1 MAVRNSNKY
10 NLRLQNN
17 GTGEWLYLHK
27 TFYTMKR
34 ITIGRILTILMWGLI
49 GALLF
54 LIVKIFIV
62 EDYTR
67 WGVLANM
74 LSTILLAIVPLYIL
88 CRTRQDDKAK
98 EEYRTKKEDLEKLKK
113 LIAHNYCM
121 LDFESIS
128 YAFVVMSVDK
138 IQVLDILLALL
149 RQVETQSHQS
159 DLNMPY
165 SNDEK
170 CVNDYLL
177 TFESCL
183 TEYGRF
189 IDDMILACGIE
200 QSINAGECTKSYID
214 GIDVTLTKLIETS
227 PLAAKYIFAEGGLL
241 SRLKEIQDGENYI
254 DAVQSSIEGRRN
266 DLRSLYKLKD
276 ELIKA
281 ATVLTL
287 TKKKEVDQYNRWD

>member
-1 MAVRNSNKY
+1 MPYRIFI
-10 NLRLQNN
+10 LRLQNN

-34 ITIGRILTILMWGLI
+34 ITISRIPTILMWGLI

-54 LIVKIFIV
+54 LIIKIFIV

-113 LIAHNYCM
+113 LIAHNYSM

-128 YAFVVMSVDK
+128 YAIVVMSVDK

-177 TFESCL
+177 AFESCL

-200 QSINAGECTKSYID
+200 LSINAGECTKSYID
-214 GIDVTLTKLIETS
+214 RIVVTMTKLIDTS

-281 ATVLTL
+281 ETVLTL

>member
-113 LIAHNYCM
+113 LIAHNYSM

-128 YAFVVMSVDK
+128 YAIVVMSVDK

-214 GIDVTLTKLIETS
+214 GIVVTMTKLIDTS